1 MSQPSAK
8 TLARWHQQ
16 FDRLGLGA
24 RLTLTLLPL
33 VLIPMLILALVSYF
47 RARDLLQA
55 QASDQMAAATQAQIQ
70 VLAEWSAAREQR
82 LQLGAQR
89 SPLQQAAA
97 DLIALSPQS
106 QLYTA
111 ALETALA
118 ELNDIRTRQ
127 GQTLFSHL
135 LIAQPASGLILA
147 ATQEDWAGRVTP
159 NLTSQALPP
168 SGQFTLPLFN
178 DPVLA
183 SHDLAF
189 LTLAPFRTAPPIA
202 EPLLLVGVNQ
212 GPQLAQL
219 LEQMQIFWE
228 QRGVYRVERGRTFM
242 LLEPDILVQLPRYAI
257 APDAVSGHQHPIFPI
272 AEGTPAGTLEYVNA
286 NGDLVLAA
294 YEWIPEWNLGIVAEL
309 PQADIF
315 AEANSL
321 TPFTI
326 LLLVSVVL
334 VVGLVVPLAT
344 RRAVRPL
351 AVLRDLAERFAAGD
365 LDARAEIQRGD
376 EIGVLSQAF
385 NHMAKELSDLYR
397 SLERRVQERTKQI
410 RTASEVARDAVAIRD
425 VESLL
430 EQTVHLISSRF
441 GYYHAGVFLVDA
453 DREYAVLRAASSE
466 GGKRMIARGHKLPV
480 GKVGIVGYVTGT
492 GNPRIA
498 LDVGGDQVHF
508 ANPDLP
514 ETRSELALP
523 LWSGDQIIGAL
534 DVQSK
539 EPNAFEEEDVIVLQT
554 MADQLAVAI
563 ENARLIEELTD
574 LSSLNRKVIEVFSAL
589 SQFSEYDTLL
599 AEATAIVRERF
610 GFRRVALG
618 LLEGEE
624 IIIRSAAAE
633 SGEQAAPLGIPLP
646 LGRGP
651 LGRAVETRQPV
662 VVREGGPPPGKH
674 RAESITIAVPLI
686 QRDEAIGALAVEMF
700 APEGVRD
707 RDLEI
712 LELVAG
718 QVAASLE
725 NTRLLEETRTS
736 LEQLD
741 SLYRR
746 QTADSWQALL
756 ELLQADRAVTS
767 AEYAGPRYP
776 DAVTDGGDPL
786 EVPIEIHGETIG
798 LLEVLGEKPGEWTE
812 DEREIARAVADEV
825 AAALEQTRL
834 LEELQRR
841 AAQLQTAAEVAR
853 DATGLLDIDTLLR
866 RTVRLI
872 QERFGY
878 HHIAVFLTDEQ
889 EQYAEIAEA
898 TGPAGE
904 QMKAEGH
911 RLKVGSE
918 SIIGYVTLRGEHYL
932 ANQVD
937 QDPLFKPHP
946 ALPDMQTELAI
957 PLRVGERI
965 IGALDVQH
973 ALPGAFSGD
982 HIAVLQI
989 LADQLAVAI
998 QNARL
1003 FEETLQRARREQMV
1017 LELTG
1022 EVRKREDVEGMLK
1035 TAVREMRKAMGAKRS
1050 RIRLYPQPLDAD
1062 EDIKNGP
1069 PSSEHVTAG
1078 DQPLAGE
1085 GE

>member
-1 MSQPSAK
+1 MSQPSTK
-8 TLARWHQQ
+8 IFSRWRQR

-24 RLTLTLLPL
+24 RLTVTLLPL

-47 RARDLLQA
+47 RARDLLQT

-70 VLAEWSAAREQR
+70 VLAEWSAEREQR

-89 SPLQQAAA
+89 PPLQQAAA

-118 ELNDIRTRQ
+118 ELNDIRIRQ
-127 GQTLFSHL
+127 GQTLFSDL
-135 LIAQPASGLILA
+135 LIAQPSSGLILA
-147 ATQEDWAGRVTP
+147 ATQEDWSGRITP

-168 SGQFTLPLFN
+168 SGQLTLPLFN

-189 LTLAPFRTAPPIA
+189 LTLAPFRAAPPIA

-242 LLEPDILVQLPRYAI
+242 LLEPDILVQLPRYAM
-257 APDAVSGHQHPIFPI
+257 APEAVSGHQHPIFPI

-286 NGDLVLAA
+286 DGNLVLAA

-321 TPFTI
+321 APFT
-326 LLLVSVVL
+326 LLLLISVVL

-344 RRAVRPL
+344 RRAIRPL
-351 AVLRDLAERFAAGD
+351 AILRDLAERFAAGD
-365 LDARAEIQRGD
+365 LDARVEIERGD

-385 NHMAKELSDLYR
+385 NLMANELSDLYR
-397 SLERRVQERTKQI
+397 SLERRVEERTKQI

-539 EPNAFEEEDVIVLQT
+539 DPNAFEEEDVIVLQT

-589 SQFSEYDTLL
+589 SQFSEYDALL
-599 AEATAIVRERF
+599 AKSTDIVRERF

-646 LGRGP
+646 LARGP

-756 ELLQADRAVTS
+756 ELLQADRSVTS
-767 AEYAGPRYP
+767 AEFVGPRYP
-776 DAVTDGGDPL
+776 DAITDGGDPL
-786 EVPIEIHGETIG
+786 EAPIEIHGETIG

-812 DEREIARAVADEV
+812 DEREIVRAVADEV

-853 DATGLLDIDTLLR
+853 DATGLLDINTLLR

-889 EQYAEIAEA
+889 GQYAEIAEGSGA
-898 TGPAGE
+898 AGE
-904 QMKAEGH
+904 QMKSEGH
-911 RLKVGSE
+911 RLEVGSE
-918 SIIGYVTLRGEHYL
+918 SIIGHVTLRGEHYL
-932 ANQVD
+932 ADQVD
-937 QDPLFKPHP
+937 QDSLFKPHP
-946 ALPDMQTELAI
+946 ALPDTQTELAI
-957 PLRVGERI
+957 PLLVGERI

-973 ALPGAFSGD
+973 DSPGAFSAD
-982 HIAVLQI
+982 DIAVLQI

-1003 FEETLQRARREQMV
+1003 FEETLQRARREQLV
-1017 LELTG
+1017 LQLTG

-1035 TAVREMRKAMGAKRS
+1035 AAVREMRKAMGAKRS
-1050 RIRLYPQPLDAD
+1050 RIRLYPRPLDSD
-1062 EDIKNGP
+1062 EANENGP
-1069 PSSEHVTAG
+1069 PPSEHPPAG
-1078 DQPLAGE
+1078 DQPFRGDGE
-1085 GE
+1085 